1 MSYKIAV
8 DNGHGINT
16 PGKRTPVMPDGKVIR
31 EWEFNY
37 PTAQKLGQVLKRCGL
52 DVVFV
57 SDTADDTPLS
67 VRTQRANDAKAD
79 LFVSI
84 HYNAFQGVWG
94 THGGVDVHYY
104 PTSTESKKLAG
115 LVQVELVKATSL
127 RDRGI
132 KASNFYV
139 LRRTTMP
146 AILCECGFM
155 DNLEE
160 AKLMLDEDYQQRV
173 AEGIGKGLC
182 NYLGIPYV
190 PADSSEPGPPPTPR
204 TRILYRVQVG
214 AFAVKANAERL
225 AQELRDKGYDTY
237 ISEVEVES

>member
-1 MSYKIAV
+1 MSYIIAV

-16 PGKRTPVMPDGKVIR
+16 AGKRTPIMPDGMVIR

-37 PTAQKLGQVLKRCGL
+37 PTAQKLGQALRRCGL
-52 DVVFV
+52 NVVFV

-67 VRTQRANDAKAD
+67 ERTQRANDAKAD

-104 PTSTESKKLAG
+104 PSSTKGKRLAD
-115 LVQVELVKATSL
+115 LVQVELVKATGL

-139 LRRTTMP
+139 LRRTVMP

-155 DNLEE
+155 DNLDE
-160 AKLMLDEDYQQRV
+160 AKLMLDESYQRKV
-173 AEGIGKGLC
+173 AEAIARGVCK
-182 NYLGIPYV
+182 YLDVPYV
-190 PADSSEPGPPPTPR
+190 PADGLDPEPPTAPT
-204 TRILYRVQVG
+204 TRIIYRVQVG
-214 AFAVKANAERL
+214 AFTVKENAERL
-225 AQELRDKGYDTY
+225 AQELRDKGYETY
-237 ISEVEVES
+237 ITQIEIDA